1 MRLNSRI
8 GSLLLAHLPGGAL
21 CCWLAIM
28 PLRPVTPLAITLSQA
43 FLLGL
48 WTAFSHAA
56 LWSRFLVLGM
66 GTVYLVGMIGFVA
79 GYPAGALAA
88 TTVSLGTAGVLL
100 TARCWGMPLRRVTEP
115 SRLPDPEPYQ
125 VQIRDLMSLTFVLA
139 LLFAWATGMRGVDR
153 TLLIRMVVFGL
164 GNVVLGLAATGAGLG
179 ITPPIKRL
187 PVVLFLSLTLGTLFW
202 FGVNSPSLEDYLE
215 INVCLLMQS
224 VVTYGSLLVVRSCG
238 FRLTR
243 RSSLSGASVPAP

>member
-8 GSLLLAHLPGGAL
+8 GSLLLAHLLGGAL

-48 WTAFSHAA
+48 WTAFSDAA

-66 GTVYLVGMIGFVA
+66 GTVYLVAMIGLQ
-79 GYPAGALAA
+79 GGALAA
-88 TTVSLGTAGVLL
+88 TTVSLGSTGILL
-100 TARCWGMPLRRVTEP
+100 AARRRMALRKITEP
-115 SRLPDPEPYQ
+115 SRMPDPESFQ

-139 LLFAWATGMRGVDR
+139 LLFAWATGMRGVDPR
-153 TLLIRMVVFGL
+153 LANRMVLFGM
-164 GNVVLGLAATGAGLG
+164 GNVVLGLAAAWETLGLAQP
-179 ITPPIKRL
+179 TRRA
-187 PVVLFLSLTLGTLFW
+187 PVVWLLCPAFGTAYW
-202 FGVNSPSLEDYLE
+202 FGVNSPSLDDYLM

-224 VVTYGSLLVVRSCG
+224 AVTYGSLLVIRSCG